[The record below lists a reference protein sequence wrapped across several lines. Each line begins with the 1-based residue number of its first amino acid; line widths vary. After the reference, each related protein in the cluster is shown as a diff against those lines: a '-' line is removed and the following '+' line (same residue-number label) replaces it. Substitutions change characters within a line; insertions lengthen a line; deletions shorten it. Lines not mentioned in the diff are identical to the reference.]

1 MQKFKFLLVVLGLIT
16 GITQLINAQATFPA
30 NDVAN
35 PKDGCYAFTNATIV
49 KSAKDTLT
57 NATMVIRQGKI
68 ETVGTNITIPR
79 DAVVIDCRGKY
90 IYPAFIDIY
99 SDYGIPGADRPQAPG
114 GIAAFFRTQQIT
126 SNTKGAYGWNQ
137 AIKSEPKRIKFLLQM
152 MPKQKH

>member
-16 GITQLINAQATFPA
+16 GITQLLNAQATFPA

-57 NATMVIRQGKI
+57 NATMVIRLGKI

-79 DAVVIDCRGKY
+79 NAG
-90 IYPAFIDIY
+90 
-99 SDYGIPGADRPQAPG
+99 
-114 GIAAFFRTQQIT
+114 
-126 SNTKGAYGWNQ
+126 N
-137 AIKSEPKRIKFLLQM
+137 
-152 MPKQKH
+152 